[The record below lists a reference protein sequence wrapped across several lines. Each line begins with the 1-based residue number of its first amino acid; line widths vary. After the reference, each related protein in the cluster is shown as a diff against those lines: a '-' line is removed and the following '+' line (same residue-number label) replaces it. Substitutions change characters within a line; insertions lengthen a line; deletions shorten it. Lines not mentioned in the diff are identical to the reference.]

1 MKWLITIITAALT
14 TTGCMLE
21 TPDPCENSPIGCDV
35 APYTAPPPKPSQP
48 NVTPVAGTESI
59 TISYAASGADYYF
72 VHHSDTLPVGT
83 QNQIETTSS
92 THTFTGLDPN
102 KEYHYTVTAV
112 NGSGISPA
120 SATATSQP
128 YTVATSPTVNATTD
142 TSNTVTWT
150 AVKGADDYNVYMS
163 MATPGTTSDT
173 AVNAGTGTSYVHT
186 GLNAGDTW
194 YYMVTPRNEVGA
206 VDSIEVSTE
215 VLPQAPGTLVAS
227 PKSSGGGIQTQW
239 TASAGQDGYKLM
251 YRIGSHSLS
260 DILASPS
267 TINLSAGSTSKN
279 ITTVS
284 INQLASIVLVAYNS
298 AGESTY
304 SNVVEEQPVP
314 RTVQLQTADVSRPG
328 KVTLTWLDNNG
339 VNSFKVYR
347 EQASSGN
354 PDVTG
359 TLVAKLS
366 GSAMTYTDTSF
377 PTYGGTTYRYA
388 VVPEG
393 GGGVGVIDREN
404 AVPVEPA
411 WETIVY
417 DGNDSFMEV
426 QVAGSPTGEAYVLA
440 TSYVHNHLF
449 KYNEVSELQYEVIL
463 TNGSN
468 YPAGRAMALTF
479 APDGN
484 LMALMRVYGS
494 HVPSGLTSTGWY
506 AYVLA
511 KINPADG
518 SYIWNK
524 LINPFTNDQWNTT
537 MSNRS
542 ENFSYGVL
550 NGMLAEMVVDSTGA
564 SYVAW
569 GSAGVSGY
577 VKYDTNGDLV
587 TTYDRVAD
595 TTGETLG
602 KFASKPS
609 VVVLPDDSFFW
620 FQFVNKNSQDYLMG
634 SKWASDG
641 SVIFKN
647 RTLDISHADGS
658 VLPGSPVQANQ
669 SSHERHTG
677 TAVADAVGN
686 IFLSV
691 HTTVGRVLKFNSE
704 GTFIS
709 RTDDGIND
717 YSDELTLATNGES
730 IYTISSGSEQ
740 NSYGKVVKFSNSLVK
755 ETMKAGI
762 GLQMKQDA
770 YVDPTSCFVYVASV
784 TRHGSAWDYYL
795 GNPTSPSST
804 QFSNNTVNSGGA
816 RKFLLYRVNNDM
828 VLNGASSSC
837 PTPGSLPSTT
847 TPVSIAGNGSEL
859 GYIVY
864 SGVNGWGEW
873 SMKYSSASTPIRH
886 SETGV
891 DEIFYSTNHDC
902 ILIGTT
908 LKCKGV
914 VPEGLGDSAGTT
926 SSSTY
931 VEVDSTKLGSV
942 TAVSVGSNFT
952 CAVGAEHGNFNG
964 NTYCWGEG
972 NRGRL
977 GAGGTDSYATPKEV
991 LGGVYFKTLTS
1002 GKNHTCGIG
1011 TDDVTYCWGDNDAGQ
1026 TSDAIWD
1033 GSEGTR
1039 SRKQPQPIVDLVG
1052 TASLVKSG
1060 MDALYTCAITGTG
1073 NVECWGTDF
1082 TGVHTDPYTVSG
1094 ISTAVDIAVAENH
1107 TCAALSDGTVQCW
1120 GTNASGQLGDGTTTN
1135 SSVPVTVSGVTTA
1148 SVVYA
1153 YDDYTC
1159 AGLTDGT
1166 YTCWGS
1172 KAGW

>member
-21 TPDPCENSPIGCDV
+21 SPDPCENSPIGCDV
-35 APYTAPPPKPSQP
+35 APYTAPPQKPSKP
-48 NVTPVAGTESI
+48 NVTPVSGTESI

-72 VHHSDTLPVGT
+72 VHSSDTLPVGT
-83 QNQIETTSS
+83 QYQIETTSS

-102 KEYHYTVTAV
+102 KEYYYTVTAV
-112 NGSGISPA
+112 NDSGISPA

-128 YTVATSPTVNATTD
+128 RTVATSPTVSPTTD

-150 AVKGADDYNVYMS
+150 AVNGADDYIVYMS
-163 MATPGTTSDT
+163 KATPVTTSDT

-206 VDSIEVSTE
+206 VNSIEVSTE

-239 TASAGQDGYKLM
+239 TASTGHDGYRLL

-314 RTVQLQTADVSRPG
+314 RTVQIQTPDVSRPG
-328 KVTLTWLDNNG
+328 KVVLTWLDNNG

-347 EQASSGN
+347 MTGSSGN
-354 PDVTG
+354 PETAG
-359 TLVAKLS
+359 TLIDTLS
-366 GSAMTYTDTSF
+366 GTVMTYTDTSF

-440 TSYVHNHLF
+440 TSYDHNHLF

-569 GSAGVSGY
+569 GSAGVSSY

-602 KFASKPS
+602 EFASKPL

-658 VLPGSPVQANQ
+658 VLPATSANP

-691 HTTVGRVLKFNSE
+691 HTTVGNLLKFNSE

-709 RTDDGIND
+709 GTDDGIDD
-717 YSDELTLATNGES
+717 YGDELTLATNGES
-730 IYTISSGSEQ
+730 IYAIGSGSYQ
-740 NSYGKVVKFSNSLVK
+740 NGYGKFVKYSNSLVK
-755 ETMKAGI
+755 ETMKASI
-762 GLQMKQDA
+762 GSQMKQDA

-784 TRHGSAWDYYL
+784 TRQDRAMNYYL

-816 RKFLLYRVNNDM
+816 RKFLLYRVNNDLT
-828 VLNGASSSC
+828 LNAATSSC
-837 PTPGSLPSTT
+837 PTPSSLPSAT

-859 GYIVY
+859 GYIVH
-864 SGVNGWGEW
+864 SGVNGFGDWR
-873 SMKYSSASTPIRH
+873 MKYSSASTPVEHTIAGVIDM
-886 SETGV
+886 SYGFDSQCVATATGV
-891 DEIFYSTNHDC
+891 Q
-902 ILIGTT
+902 
-908 LKCKGV
+908 CKGYQGG
-914 VPEGLGDSAGTT
+914 GLGDAANTTNTT
-926 SSSTY
+926 SY
-931 VEVDSTKLGSV
+931 VTVDTLTSALD
-942 TAVSVGSNFT
+942 VSVGKDFV
-952 CAVGAEHGNFNG
+952 CALNG
-964 NTYCWGEG
+964 SGKPYCWGS
-972 NRGRL
+972 NVKGRL
-977 GAGGTDSYATPKEV
+977 GTGNNNTYVTPEASNTSTTFVSIESGAKHSCALTAAGAME
-991 LGGVYFKTLTS
+991 
-1002 GKNHTCGIG
+1002 
-1011 TDDVTYCWGDNDAGQ
+1011 CWGSNEEGQMAETLWDSVNRTGTKSKKSPDTIGELIGSTISKVSIGAESLFTAALIDNGSIAVWGEYNGTVYTDHFVLNSGVATDVAAGRYHICYLESGAVTCTGNNSAGQ
-1026 TSDAIWD
+1026 T
-1033 GSEGTR
+1033 TV
-1039 SRKQPQPIVDLVG
+1039 PTL
-1052 TASLVKSG
+1052 
-1060 MDALYTCAITGTG
+1060 
-1073 NVECWGTDF
+1073 
-1082 TGVHTDPYTVSG
+1082 TDPQSIFAG
-1094 ISTAVDIAVAENH
+1094 EDWS
-1107 TCAALSDGTVQCW
+1107 
-1120 GTNASGQLGDGTTTN
+1120 
-1135 SSVPVTVSGVTTA
+1135 
-1148 SVVYA
+1148 
-1153 YDDYTC
+1153 C
-1159 AGLTDGT
+1159 AGSSNGS